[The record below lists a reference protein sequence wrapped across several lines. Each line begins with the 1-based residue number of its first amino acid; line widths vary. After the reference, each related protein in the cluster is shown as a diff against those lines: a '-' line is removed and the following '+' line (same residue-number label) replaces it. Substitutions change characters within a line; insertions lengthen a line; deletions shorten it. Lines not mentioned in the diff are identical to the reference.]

1 MATWIKPTEEN
12 LKHEFKVEIEL
23 KGNNFFQSYEQ
34 FKAQADKAE
43 VVELTQDLDCKIA
56 YRSRTSSK
64 QQLINLIRGYRS
76 YPQYRNEQTIEN
88 LFERIANDETMTM
101 PIVLKFKDGSMRVLG
116 GNTRLDV
123 AFQLGKTPKVLMIES
138 L

>member
-23 KGNNFFQSYEQ
+23 KGNNFFSSWEQ
-34 FKAQADKAE
+34 FKTQADAAQ
-43 VVELTQDLDCKIA
+43 VVELTAAMDRKIS
-56 YRSRTSSK
+56 YRSRTKSK

-76 YPQYRNEQTIEN
+76 YPEFRNEQTIEN
-88 LFERIANDETMTM
+88 LYTRISNDETMTM
-101 PIVLKFKDGSMRVLG
+101 PIVLKFNNGQMRVLG

-123 AFQLGKTPKVLMIES
+123 AFQLGKTPKVLMIEVK
-138 L
+138 

>member
-1 MATWIKPTEEN
+1 MATWIKPTEDN
-12 LKHEFKVEIEL
+12 LKHEFKVEIQL
-23 KGNNFFQSYEQ
+23 KGNKFFDSYEQ
-34 FKAQADKAE
+34 FKQQADKAT
-43 VVELTQDLDCKIA
+43 VVELTDEIDRKIS

-76 YPQYRNEQTIEN
+76 YPEFRNEQTIEN
-88 LFERIANDETMTM
+88 LYQRIGAGETMTM
-101 PIVLKFKDGSMRVLG
+101 PIVIKFKNGSMRVLG

-123 AFQLGKTPKVLMIES
+123 AFQLGVSPKVLMIEP

>member
-1 MATWIKPTEEN
+1 MATWIKPTEDN

-23 KGNNFFQSYEQ
+23 KGNKFFKSYEQ

-43 VVELTQDLDCKIA
+43 VVELTKTLDRKIG

-76 YPQYRNEQTIEN
+76 YPEFRNEQTIEN
-88 LFERIANDETMTM
+88 LFDRISNGETMTM

-123 AFQLGKTPKVLMIES
+123 AFQLGKTPKVLMIETV
-138 L
+138 

>member
-43 VVELTQDLDCKIA
+43 VVELTKDLDRKIA

-123 AFQLGKTPKVLMIES
+123 AFQLGKNPKVLMIES

>member
-23 KGNNFFQSYEQ
+23 KGNTFFDSYDQ
-34 FKAQADKAE
+34 FKAQADKAT
-43 VVELTQDLDCKIA
+43 VVELTKEVDRKIS

-64 QQLINLIRGYRS
+64 SQLLSLIRSYRS
-76 YPQYRNEQTIEN
+76 YPEFRNEQTIEN
-88 LFERIANDETMTM
+88 LYQRIGNGESMTM
-101 PIVLKFKDGSMRVLG
+101 PIVLKFKNGSMRVLG

-123 AFQLGKTPKVLMIES
+123 AFQLGVTPKVLMIET

>member
-12 LKHEFKVEIEL
+12 LKHEFKVEIQL
-23 KGNNFFQSYEQ
+23 KGNDFFDSYDQ
-34 FKAQADKAE
+34 FKVQADKAA
-43 VVELTQDLDCKIA
+43 VVELTRDIDRKIS

-64 QQLINLIRGYRS
+64 QQLINLIRSYRS
-76 YPQYRNEQTIEN
+76 YPEFRNEQTIEN
-88 LFERIANDETMTM
+88 LYDRIGAGETMTM

-123 AFQLGKTPKVLMIES
+123 AFQLGVNPKVLMIET

>member
-23 KGNNFFQSYEQ
+23 KGNKFFKSYEQ
-34 FKAQADKAE
+34 IKAQADKAE
-43 VVELTQDLDCKIA
+43 VVELTKDLDRKIA
-56 YRSRTSSK
+56 YRSHTSSK

>member
-12 LKHEFKVEIEL
+12 LQHEFKVEIQL
-23 KGNNFFQSYEQ
+23 KGNKFFNSYEQ
-34 FKAQADKAE
+34 FKQQADKAS
-43 VVELTQDLDCKIA
+43 VVELTREIDRKIS
-56 YRSRTSSK
+56 YRSHTLSK

-76 YPQYRNEQTIEN
+76 YPEFRNEQTIEN
-88 LFERIANDETMTM
+88 LYERIGAGDTMTM

-123 AFQLGKTPKVLMIES
+123 AFQLGVNPKVLMIEA